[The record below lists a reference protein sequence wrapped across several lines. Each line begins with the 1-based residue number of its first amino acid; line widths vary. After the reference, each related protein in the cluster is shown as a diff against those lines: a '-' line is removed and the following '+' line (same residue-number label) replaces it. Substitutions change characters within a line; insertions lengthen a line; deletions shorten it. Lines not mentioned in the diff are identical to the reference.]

1 MSSLAQRGLD
11 TLSGINK
18 GMARTNFQSEKDK
31 MRHGEEFNMN
41 DPQLVRDRE
50 QCKASLS
57 RFNASAASGVS
68 SDERERQLRSI
79 LEPEG
84 QTQMHAATASRLG
97 KNVTVEAPF
106 RCDYGYSLNIRDH
119 VLIEAGCVITDAAE
133 VKICEGAHI
142 GPDVKIKSRV
152 IPRDPRVRVDRAGGQ
167 VRKAK
172 GIRIVI
178 EEGVYIGDGVIISP
192 DWDVKGGD
200 NGGLLRIG
208 MNSYILPGTVVR
220 KVSIDCHL
228 NRVHKVA
235 DNPSRMFRL
244 MWSMATRKEMVLM
257 CSLDYMDHRIMFTR
271 LTVKLS
277 RWALLCRLNRIL

>member
-11 TLSGINK
+11 TLSGMNK
-18 GMARTNFQSEKDK
+18 GMTRTNFQTEKER

-50 QCKASLS
+50 QCKAALS
-57 RFNASAASGVS
+57 RFNTSAASGVS

-84 QTQMHAATASRLG
+84 QTQQMHPATASRLG

-142 GPDVKIKSRV
+142 GPEVKIKSRV

-167 VRKAK
+167 IRKAK

-178 EEGVYIGDGVIISP
+178 EEGVYIGDGVIIAP
-192 DWDVKGGD
+192 EWDTKGGD

-208 MNSYILPGTVVR
+208 AYSYILPGTVVR
-220 KVSIDCHL
+220 KVSICFHL
-228 NRVHKVA
+228 NEVEKCH
-235 DNPSRMFRL
+235 
-244 MWSMATRKEMVLM
+244 
-257 CSLDYMDHRIMFTR
+257 
-271 LTVKLS
+271 
-277 RWALLCRLNRIL
+277 

>member
-1 MSSLAQRGLD
+1 MSIVAQRSLD
-11 TLSGINK
+11 TLSSINK
-18 GMARTNFQSEKDK
+18 SMTRSNYQTEKEK

-50 QCKASLS
+50 QCKAALS
-57 RFNASAASGVS
+57 RFNTSAASGVS

-79 LEPEG
+79 LDPEG
-84 QTQMHAATASRLG
+84 QTQHMHPATASRLG

-152 IPRDPRVRVDRAGGQ
+152 IPRDPRVRVDRAGGPI
-167 VRKAK
+167 RKAK

-178 EEGVYIGDGVIISP
+178 EEGVYVGDGVIIAP
-192 DWDVKGGD
+192 EWDAKGGD

-208 MNSYILPGTVVR
+208 MNSFILPGTVVR
-220 KVSIDCHL
+220 KVSVCFHL
-228 NRVHKVA
+228 NEVGK
-235 DNPSRMFRL
+235 N
-244 MWSMATRKEMVLM
+244 
-257 CSLDYMDHRIMFTR
+257 C
-271 LTVKLS
+271 
-277 RWALLCRLNRIL
+277 